1 MLDSCESTDTQTGAY
16 GGMFGNLGNLAAFVK
31 SAQEMQKRV
40 ADVQEV
46 LKAAK
51 VEGSAGGDLV
61 RVTANGKGDIERISI
76 DPSLLKP
83 EEKEALEELCSAA
96 VNQAVARAR
105 ELAQA
110 EMARLMGGLDLPPG
124 LLDPSLLNGRP

>member
-1 MLDSCESTDTQTGAY
+1 
-16 GGMFGNLGNLAAFVK
+16 MFGNLGNFAAFVK

-51 VEGSAGGDLV
+51 VEGSAGCDLV

-83 EEKEALEELCSAA
+83 EEKEAL
-96 VNQAVARAR
+96 
-105 ELAQA
+105 
-110 EMARLMGGLDLPPG
+110 
-124 LLDPSLLNGRP
+124 

>member
-1 MLDSCESTDTQTGAY
+1 
-16 GGMFGNLGNLAAFVK
+16 MFGNLGNLAAFVK

-40 ADVQEV
+40 ADVQEF
-46 LKAAK
+46 LNAAK

-61 RVTANGKGDIERISI
+61 RVIANGKGDIERIFI
-76 DPSLLKP
+76 DPSLLKA

-96 VNQAVARAR
+96 VNQATARAK

-124 LLDPSLLNGRP
+124 LLDPSFLNGRP

>member
-1 MLDSCESTDTQTGAY
+1 GVGA
-16 GGMFGNLGNLAAFVK
+16 LAAAVAGYYRGLFGDSRPVMTVVEPDRAACLYE
-31 SAQEMQKRV
+31 SARQGTGQARSV
-40 ADVQEV
+40 
-46 LKAAK
+46 
-51 VEGSAGGDLV
+51 GGDLV